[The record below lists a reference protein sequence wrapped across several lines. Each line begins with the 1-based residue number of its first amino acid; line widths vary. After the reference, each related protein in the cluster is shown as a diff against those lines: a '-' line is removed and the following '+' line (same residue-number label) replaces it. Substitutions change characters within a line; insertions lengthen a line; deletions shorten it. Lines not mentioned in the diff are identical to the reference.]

1 LVYQLKE
8 RTYTEDVTEYCAEV
22 FGPEKEEVAVS
33 ILCFIPNIIRLIQS
47 LRKRWTGH
55 VAHMG
60 EKRTEDSVM
69 VGKTDR
75 DHLEDQSVDGRIM

>member
-1 LVYQLKE
+1 
-8 RTYTEDVTEYCAEV
+8 V

-33 ILCFIPNIIRLIQS
+33 ILCSSPNIISLIQS

-55 VAHMG
+55 VARMG
-60 EKRTEDSVM
+60 EKRIEGRVM

-75 DHLEDQSVDGRIM
+75 DQLEDQGVDGRIIWKWFLQK